1 MSPTYEHRC
10 IGSNVSQATN
20 LNLIV
25 NKSRLTRGRHSR
37 TPTTNVGVSTAKI
50 FFLTQHRVDSKPF
63 LVFLLLDQMHSGEKY
78 DDFKPSLTLN

>member
-37 TPTTNVGVSTAKI
+37 TPTTNVGVSTAKNKVKNYSINFHDI
-50 FFLTQHRVDSKPF
+50 FSFEPNIV
-63 LVFLLLDQMHSGEKY
+63 
-78 DDFKPSLTLN
+78 